1 MDIVDTEQTPLLG
14 TQQAPPPYSISDA
27 ETPRSPWKAIQGST
41 SALRRRCS
49 QWGPLWFCLLFVLL
63 IDIPSFMSET
73 PKLRMLELSL
83 CREYYSTQDPSVVG
97 DDGSVPEDLCK
108 LPQIHSSLA
117 KQLGLLGIFLL
128 YYKSY
133 FFFVKRL
140 VDPGCYQTVY
150 KPPRTSSH
158 YLVKILQNNS

>member
-14 TQQAPPPYSISDA
+14 AHPAPPPYSISDA
-27 ETPRSPWKAIQGST
+27 ETPRSPWKTFQSST
-41 SALRRRCS
+41 NALKRSCS
-49 QWGPLWFCLLFVLL
+49 QWAPLWFCLLFVLL

-73 PKLRMLELSL
+73 PKLRLLELSL
-83 CREYYSTQDPSVVG
+83 CREYYSTQDPSVIG

-128 YYKSY
+128 
-133 FFFVKRL
+133 
-140 VDPGCYQTVY
+140 
-150 KPPRTSSH
+150 H
-158 YLVKILQNNS
+158 